1 MAVSHASEHSPVIN
15 RERMDE
21 VTTFEQLV
29 ALEAGI
35 RTRLR
40 NFAID
45 EILLAIR
52 DAGDRILPFVAA
64 GLASF
69 ALRSCGPPSGK
80 NTQVPWRHLGPLVD
94 DVAHYLLTDPI
105 IFDKDLEQE
114 FHGSNPGRLL
124 LRVMGSQFPY
134 NVNGFEAFARSLVL
148 FEEIPHALKGR
159 PGIPD
164 FDFDEKLRAISGGIG
179 LSDLVKFGFV
189 GWALSHRPRGLTKH
203 SLDELRRR
211 GLKLGTPAEMRRGF
225 QMLSASPA
233 EFRAMHARIGQADP
247 RFGMYEF
254 NPLHVKPLIRPWGDE
269 PFWSERGGRMIA
281 PLPDLVAARVSL
293 GIYHQMLTAYRT
305 DFSQYFGHVFS
316 EYCGYLLR
324 GAGVGTLLSEDDIR
338 QRYPSSKGRKA
349 PDWVI
354 VDGSTAILLECKA
367 TRFTRAAIATGAEQ
381 AVNDSLKQVL
391 KGFKQLYLFREACKA
406 GAPGLEALHH
416 CTDFL
421 PVVLTLEQLY
431 GVNSTFFRDD
441 IDALLQADGVVGLPW
456 RLVAMEELEF
466 VERHVRGGVPWAE
479 ALTTMPS
486 EGVVADYVARTGMKT
501 NEHACLFPKYLELLE
516 RLGVP
521 DGKRAIG
528 VGLPL

>member
-1 MAVSHASEHSPVIN
+1 MS
-15 RERMDE
+15 E

-35 RTRLR
+35 RARLR
-40 NFAID
+40 NFPVD
-45 EILLAIR
+45 EVLLSIR

-69 ALRSCGPPSGK
+69 AIRYCGPPGGK
-80 NTQVPWRHLGPLVD
+80 ITPMPWRHLGPLVD
-94 DVAHYLLTDPI
+94 AVAHYLLTDPVV
-105 IFDKDLEQE
+105 FDKDVQRE
-114 FHGSNPGRLL
+114 FYRSTPGRLL
-124 LRVMGSQFPY
+124 LRIMGSQFPY
-134 NVNGFEAFARSLVL
+134 HVSEFESFARSLVL
-148 FEEIPHALKGR
+148 FEEIPELLKDR
-159 PGIPD
+159 PGIPN
-164 FDFDEKLRAISGGIG
+164 FDFDEKLRAISRGIG
-179 LSDLVKFGFV
+179 VSDLVKFGFV
-189 GWALSHRPRGLTKH
+189 GSALSHRPRGLTKH
-203 SLDELRRR
+203 SLEELRLR
-211 GLKLGTPAEMRRGF
+211 GLDLGTSAEMRHGF
-225 QMLSASPA
+225 QLLSATPA
-233 EFRAMHARIGQADP
+233 EFRGMHARIREADP

-254 NPLHVKPLIRPWGDE
+254 NPLHTKPLIRPWGDE

-466 VERHVRGGVPWAE
+466 VERHVRGGVPWTE
-479 ALTTMPS
+479 ALTTMPTK
-486 EGVVADYVARTGMKT
+486 EVIADYQARTGMK
-501 NEHACLFPKYLELLE
+501 NNSSSCLFPKWLELLG
-516 RLGVP
+516 RLGLP
-521 DGKRAIG
+521 DQRHVSGSG
-528 VGLPL
+528 VLL

>member
-1 MAVSHASEHSPVIN
+1 MKKMA
-15 RERMDE
+15 E

-35 RTRLR
+35 RARLR
-40 NFAID
+40 NFPVD

-52 DAGDRILPFVAA
+52 DADHRILPFVAA

-69 ALRSCGPPSGK
+69 AIQSCGPPSGK
-80 NTQVPWRHLGPLVD
+80 ITPVPWRYLGPLVD
-94 DVAHYLLTDPI
+94 AVAHYLLTDPI

-114 FHGSNPGRLL
+114 FHGSNPGHLL
-124 LRVMGSQFPY
+124 LRIMGSQFPY

-148 FEEIPHALKGR
+148 FEEIPQTLAAR
-159 PGIPD
+159 QGIPK
-164 FDFDEKLRAISGGIG
+164 FDFDGKLRATSGGLG
-179 LSDLVKFGFV
+179 LSDLVKLGFV
-189 GWALSHRPRGLTKH
+189 GWSLSHRPHGLTKH
-203 SLDELRRR
+203 SLEEVRRR
-211 GLKLGTPAEMRRGF
+211 GLKLGTPAEMRMGF
-225 QMLSASPA
+225 QLLSASLT
-233 EFRAMHARIGQADP
+233 EFHELHARTGTADP
-247 RFGMYEF
+247 RFRMYEF
-254 NPLHVKPLIRPWGDE
+254 NPLHVKPLIRPWGNE

-281 PLPDLVAARVSL
+281 PVPDLVASRVSL
-293 GIYHQMLTAYRT
+293 GIYHQMLTAYGT
-305 DFSQYFGHVFS
+305 QFSQYFGHVFS

-324 GAGVGTLLSEDDIR
+324 GAGVGSLLSEDDIR

-354 VDGSTAILLECKA
+354 VDGSTAILVECKA

-431 GVNSTFFRDD
+431 GVNSTFFRAD

-466 VERHVRGGVPWAE
+466 VERHVRGGVPWTE
-479 ALTTMPS
+479 ALTKMPT
-486 EGVVADYVARTGMKT
+486 EEVVADFVERTGMNT
-501 NEHACLFPKYLELLE
+501 NEHACLFPKYLELME
-516 RLGVP
+516 RLGIP
-521 DGKRAIG
+521 AEERGSSDD
-528 VGLPL
+528 LPL